1 MKLSTSTLC
10 MLFVMSAPNQLPAQP
25 STVQWMDDSEAGVAA
40 AQKSS
45 LPILFLV
52 LPKAGE
58 PSTTAQKSIE
68 SFNDKAVIRWVT
80 QRFIAVQLPQSTTA
94 EVLLRRLD
102 APNAADGSAVI
113 ATPGGSGI
121 GIIAT
126 DDVQDAQ
133 RLVKKLAETFKN
145 YQTKVLADS
154 VTPVLANGDA
164 KTDDLLKS
172 IRLVQDLEL
181 LEADKAIVELLDHKK
196 LADTVRSAAYD
207 TLAALSTKRAVG
219 GLVDAALQDLKA
231 VDALRLCTPAGAA
244 ALVAALKL
252 DDRERLV
259 LVYDAVITICS
270 IDAAK
275 PAEFWKSGNEA
286 SQTTE
291 IDRIKVQVSNC
302 VQSWREALNH
312 RD

>member
-68 SFNDKAVIRWVT
+68 SFNNKAVIRWVT

-181 LEADKAIVELLDHKK
+181 LEADKAIVELLDREELKD
-196 LADTVRSAAYD
+196 AVRSAAYD
-207 TLAALSTKRAVG
+207 ALAGLSTKRAVVK
-219 GLVDAALQDLKA
+219 LLDAALKDKNA
-231 VDALRLCTPAGAA
+231 VQALHLCTPAGAA
-244 ALVAALKL
+244 VLVDDLKL
-252 DDRERLV
+252 DERERLIAA
-259 LVYDAVITICS
+259 YDALITICS
-270 IDAAK
+270 IGQAK
-275 PAEFWKSGNEA
+275 PEEFWKSGDKA
-286 SQTTE
+286 SQVTE
-291 IDRIKVQVSNC
+291 MDRIKVEVSTC
-302 VQSWREALNH
+302 VQSWRKSRE
-312 RD
+312 